1 MTKARS
7 LRADFEKAVARLD
20 EALVLPK
27 DPIAR
32 DAAIQRFEIS
42 FELCWKFLKA
52 YLEEEHNAS
61 CTSPRTCFRSA
72 FRHHVIDDDPFWID
86 LTVLRNYT
94 VHTYNEQLADY
105 VYSRLAE
112 TARRFRDVLAATERP

>member
-1 MTKARS
+1 MLEVPQGVSR
-7 LRADFEKAVARLD
+7 RAAQRL
-20 EALVLPK
+20 
-27 DPIAR
+27 
-32 DAAIQRFEIS
+32 
-42 FELCWKFLKA
+42 
-52 YLEEEHNAS
+52 

-72 FRHHVIDDDPFWID
+72 FRHGVIDNDPFWID

-112 TARRFRDVLAATERP
+112 TARRFRAVLAATAIEGD